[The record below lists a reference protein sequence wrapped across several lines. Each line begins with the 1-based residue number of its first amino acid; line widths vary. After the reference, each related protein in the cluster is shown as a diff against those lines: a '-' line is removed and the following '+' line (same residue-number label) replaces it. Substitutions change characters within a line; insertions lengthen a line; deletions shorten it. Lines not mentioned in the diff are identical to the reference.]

1 MSEKKYSRVR
11 SIIVLILTFTF
22 VLSLTACQDSGN
34 KELNGKEEFSF
45 SLTWGCYGISS
56 YDSKTGKLVKTTD
69 ATNPEDYVTY
79 YTLSDKEQEQIYEL
93 ISNLNVKDYPDV
105 YDPNEKVKSKPS
117 MDLVLTVCMDGNV
130 KTISAKN
137 IAYAYESLSFK
148 GQKFLSACREI
159 QDILTSTEEWKALPD
174 YEHYYD

>member
-11 SIIVLILTFTF
+11 RIIVLVLTFTF
-22 VLSLTACQDSGN
+22 VLSLTACQVSEN
-34 KELNGKEEFSF
+34 KELKGKEEFSF

-56 YDSKTGKLVKTTD
+56 YDSESGKLVKTTD
-69 ATNPEDYVTY
+69 ATNPEDYVTHH
-79 YTLSDKEQEQIYEL
+79 TLSEKEMKQIYDL
-93 ISNLNVKDYPDV
+93 ISDLKVSDYPEV
-105 YDPNEKVKSKPS
+105 YDPNEGLKSSPS

-137 IAYAYESLSFK
+137 IAYEYESLSVK
-148 GQKFLSACREI
+148 GQKFLSTCKEI

-174 YEHYYD
+174 YEVYYE